1 MDRDIKDS
9 ERINASSQTD
19 EAKSLHEA
27 FASDAGLFTSKAV
40 RQAAAENMV
49 SDAKENG
56 AQTKAPSAQDK
67 NDETKADAKTG
78 VSPETTEEEE
88 DEVFIPETLNFPN
101 DHKEKLQSL
110 IEAEKIMPMLSPI
123 MENQMDD
130 LMADADKAGED
141 IRNRLS
147 DDLEHFDGQA
157 KLDRADN
164 AIKGFRTA
172 FYSVE
177 DKAHKAAIL
186 KYLQSNSVAVP
197 GELSLY
203 PKLRNAIDEL
213 GKSQA
218 DPDYRKAA
226 EIRTEAHNK
235 LESLAVLKE
244 DYAKHLAETE
254 RSGKA
259 LVMIVQ
265 AKEIRTEIDRRN

>member
-49 SDAKENG
+49 SDANENG
-56 AQTKAPSAQDK
+56 APTKAPSAQDK
-67 NDETKADAKTG
+67 NAETTADAKSD
-78 VSPETTEEEE
+78 VPPETKEEEE
-88 DEVFIPETLNFPN
+88 DDVFVPETLNFPH

-110 IEAEKIMPMLSPI
+110 IEAEKILPMLSPI
-123 MENQMDD
+123 MENHMDD

-157 KLDRADN
+157 KLDRADK

-177 DKAHKAAIL
+177 DEAHKDAIL

-213 GKSQA
+213 GKAQA

-265 AKEIRTEIDRRN
+265 AKEIRTEINRRN